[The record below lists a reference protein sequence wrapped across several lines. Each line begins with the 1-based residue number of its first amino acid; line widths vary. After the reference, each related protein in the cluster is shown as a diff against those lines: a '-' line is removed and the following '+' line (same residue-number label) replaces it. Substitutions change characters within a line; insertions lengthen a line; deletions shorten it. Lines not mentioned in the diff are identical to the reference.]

1 MKRRINPYKALLK
14 MGEFFTSERFWIPVI
29 LIGWFALGWR
39 LWTWSDGGWGSG
51 EMSVGDGWSAG
62 LFVVWS
68 TATLIFGCFVGIP
81 LIGEGL
87 DLLSTTLR
95 RKSIEWEER
104 NGVWIH
110 EQHEWVEDE

>member
-14 MGEFFTSERFWIPVI
+14 TGEFFTSERFWIPVI

-39 LWTWSDGGWGSG
+39 LWTW
-51 EMSVGDGWSAG
+51 GDGAWSGHGTRGDTVSASFFVLWAG
-62 LFVVWS
+62 L
-68 TATLIFGCFVGIP
+68 TLILGCVFGIP
-81 LIGEGL
+81 LLGIAL
-87 DLLSTTLR
+87 DLLSTTLQ
-95 RKSIEWEER
+95 RKSVEWEER

>member
-14 MGEFFTSERFWIPVI
+14 TGEFFTSERFWIPVI

-39 LWTWSDGGWGSG
+39 LWTWSDGAWSDHGT
-51 EMSVGDGWSAG
+51 EGDVTSASF
-62 LFVVWS
+62 LVPW
-68 TATLIFGCFVGIP
+68 AAITLILGLVVGIP
-81 LIGEGL
+81 FLDEGL
-87 DLLSTTLR
+87 HSLSTTLQ
-95 RKSIEWEER
+95 RKSVEWEER